1 MYVKI
6 DITSFDESLKETSR
20 GNKLR
25 KNLKPSYLRDNVF
38 RDNVFLKFILSYHSG
53 GFLS

>member
-38 RDNVFLKFILSYHSG
+38 LKFILSYHSG